1 MHVQSKYA
9 MTSAEARRVIAE
21 HGWARVVTDGD
32 GLRATYGFF
41 LLEDGPGDEIVVA
54 GHFARADPQCADIE
68 ARIPALLIFEGPH
81 GFVSASWYRPE
92 LTDVP
97 STMNHLSV
105 HLHGTPQP
113 LDGEE
118 RFDVL
123 RRTLERHETALGED
137 RWRLQGGGLERVGGS
152 PRRPSPSGFAP
163 TAWKRRPSCPRVCRA
178 RYASGS
184 SSDSPILAPTKIV
197 RWPRSCADCRWAS
210 LSRSDPSGA
219 PLWGRPRGQ
228 ALSNQWRSMPGSTGV
243 PSIWTAWSASGS
255 KPSRSRIVGAI
266 WVVSTHG
273 RYVPG
278 CTAPGA

>member
-137 RWRLQGGGLERVGGS
+137 RWRLQGGGLELCRRIAPQTVAFRLRADRVEAKAKLSQGM
-152 PRRPSPSGFAP
+152 PRPVRERIVERLAHPGPHQD
-163 TAWKRRPSCPRVCRA
+163 RA
-178 RYASGS
+178 
-184 SSDSPILAPTKIV
+184 L
-197 RWPRSCADCRWAS
+197 AS
-210 LSRSDPSGA
+210 LMR
-219 PLWGRPRGQ
+219 R
-228 ALSNQWRSMPGSTGV
+228 LSLGEP
-243 PSIWTAWSASGS
+243 
-255 KPSRSRIVGAI
+255 
-266 WVVSTHG
+266 
-273 RYVPG
+273 
-278 CTAPGA
+278 